1 MKSIAMFNNKGGVG
15 KTTLV
20 CNLAAYLAIE
30 CKKKILLIDADP
42 QCNSSTYMLRD
53 DDFYTAYY
61 QNKEFTIYDLLLP
74 LSRGEG
80 FSDKVII
87 NTHSFFGVD
96 LLIGNPKLAT
106 IDKIGTAEFNNV
118 AQDAFRRP
126 GFKPA
131 SIHETIYNLDARL
144 VITPN
149 VDKIYEQ
156 YAQATSCGTIVVKK
170 QTEHDISNFIRSTDR
185 VILKAH
191 GSIDAPNEMIFSK
204 YQYNEARYKY
214 SGFYKL
220 LDSLALTH
228 TYVFIGCGLNDPD
241 IRLTLENYNFG
252 FPGCK
257 PHYFVA
263 ADTAMNPDLEQSL
276 LKNCNLKV
284 IKYDNSDG
292 KHEKLLPALND
303 LVALVEDERNKIAG
317 SQNW

>member
-1 MKSIAMFNNKGGVG
+1 MFDWPNDLVSDIARRTCVLYIGAGVS
-15 KTTLV
+15 
-20 CNLAAYLAIE
+20 A
-30 CKKKILLIDADP
+30 
-42 QCNSSTYMLRD
+42 NSSSANGISPPTWEAFLRSCL
-53 DDFYTAYY
+53 TKI
-61 QNKEFTIYDLLLP
+61 NKTDRSYIEQLLSQKDLL
-74 LSRGEG
+74 SACE
-80 FSDKVII
+80 VII
-87 NTHSFFGVD
+87 
-96 LLIGNPKLAT
+96 A
-106 IDKIGTAEFNNV
+106 KIGTAEFNNV

-303 LVALVEDERNKIAG
+303 LVALFEDERNKIAG

>member
-1 MKSIAMFNNKGGVG
+1 MFNWPNDLVSDIARRTCVLYIGAGVS
-15 KTTLV
+15 
-20 CNLAAYLAIE
+20 A
-30 CKKKILLIDADP
+30 
-42 QCNSSTYMLRD
+42 NSSSAKGISPPTWEAFLRSCLTKINKAD
-53 DDFYTAYY
+53 CAYIE
-61 QNKEFTIYDLLLP
+61 QLLSQKDLL
-74 LSRGEG
+74 SACE
-80 FSDKVII
+80 VI
-87 NTHSFFGVD
+87 
-96 LLIGNPKLAT
+96 

-185 VILKAH
+185 VIPKAH

>member
-1 MKSIAMFNNKGGVG
+1 MFNWPNDLVSDIARRTCVLYIGAGVS
-15 KTTLV
+15 
-20 CNLAAYLAIE
+20 A
-30 CKKKILLIDADP
+30 
-42 QCNSSTYMLRD
+42 NSSSAKGISPPTWEAFLRSCLTKINKAD
-53 DDFYTAYY
+53 CAYIE
-61 QNKEFTIYDLLLP
+61 QLLSQKDLL
-74 LSRGEG
+74 SACE
-80 FSDKVII
+80 VI
-87 NTHSFFGVD
+87 
-96 LLIGNPKLAT
+96 

-263 ADTAMNPDLEQSL
+263 ADTAMNADLEQSL

>member
-1 MKSIAMFNNKGGVG
+1 MFNWPNDLVSDIARRTCVLYIGAGVS
-15 KTTLV
+15 
-20 CNLAAYLAIE
+20 A
-30 CKKKILLIDADP
+30 
-42 QCNSSTYMLRD
+42 NSSSAKGISPPTWEAFLRSCLTKINKAD
-53 DDFYTAYY
+53 CAYIE
-61 QNKEFTIYDLLLP
+61 QLLSQKDLL
-74 LSRGEG
+74 SACE
-80 FSDKVII
+80 VI
-87 NTHSFFGVD
+87 
-96 LLIGNPKLAT
+96 

-220 LDSLALTH
+220 LDFLALTH

>member
-1 MKSIAMFNNKGGVG
+1 MGSILRSCLTKINKAD
-15 KTTLV
+15 
-20 CNLAAYLAIE
+20 CAYIE
-30 CKKKILLIDADP
+30 QLLS
-42 QCNSSTYMLRD
+42 Q
-53 DDFYTAYY
+53 
-61 QNKEFTIYDLLLP
+61 KDLL
-74 LSRGEG
+74 SACE
-80 FSDKVII
+80 VI
-87 NTHSFFGVD
+87 
-96 LLIGNPKLAT
+96 

>member
-1 MKSIAMFNNKGGVG
+1 
-15 KTTLV
+15 
-20 CNLAAYLAIE
+20 
-30 CKKKILLIDADP
+30 
-42 QCNSSTYMLRD
+42 
-53 DDFYTAYY
+53 
-61 QNKEFTIYDLLLP
+61 
-74 LSRGEG
+74 
-80 FSDKVII
+80 
-87 NTHSFFGVD
+87 
-96 LLIGNPKLAT
+96 
-106 IDKIGTAEFNNV
+106 
-118 AQDAFRRP
+118 
-126 GFKPA
+126 
-131 SIHETIYNLDARL
+131 
-144 VITPN
+144 
-149 VDKIYEQ
+149 
-156 YAQATSCGTIVVKK
+156 
-170 QTEHDISNFIRSTDR
+170 
-185 VILKAH
+185 
-191 GSIDAPNEMIFSK
+191 MIFSK

>member
-1 MKSIAMFNNKGGVG
+1 MFNWPNDLVSDIARRTCVLYIGAGVS
-15 KTTLV
+15 
-20 CNLAAYLAIE
+20 A
-30 CKKKILLIDADP
+30 
-42 QCNSSTYMLRD
+42 NSSSAKGISPPTWEAFLRSCLTKINKAD
-53 DDFYTAYY
+53 CAYIE
-61 QNKEFTIYDLLLP
+61 QLLSQKDLL
-74 LSRGEG
+74 SACE
-80 FSDKVII
+80 VI
-87 NTHSFFGVD
+87 
-96 LLIGNPKLAT
+96 

-220 LDSLALTH
+220 LDSSALTH
-228 TYVFIGCGLNDPD
+228 TYVFIGFGLNDPD

>member
-1 MKSIAMFNNKGGVG
+1 MFNWPNDLVSDIARRTCVLYIGAGVS
-15 KTTLV
+15 
-20 CNLAAYLAIE
+20 A
-30 CKKKILLIDADP
+30 
-42 QCNSSTYMLRD
+42 NSSSAKGISPPTWEAFLRSCLTKINKAD
-53 DDFYTAYY
+53 CAYTE
-61 QNKEFTIYDLLLP
+61 QLLSQKDLL
-74 LSRGEG
+74 SACE
-80 FSDKVII
+80 VI
-87 NTHSFFGVD
+87 
-96 LLIGNPKLAT
+96 

-228 TYVFIGCGLNDPD
+228 TYVFIGCGLKDPD
-241 IRLTLENYNFG
+241 ICVFG
-252 FPGCK
+252 SDYKTNCGQTG
-257 PHYFVA
+257 HRS
-263 ADTAMNPDLEQSL
+263 SL
-276 LKNCNLKV
+276 LVHYRLIHGCQAIQSNNNACSFLQ
-284 IKYDNSDG
+284 
-292 KHEKLLPALND
+292 KLHLQTMLTSGHRPPSL
-303 LVALVEDERNKIAG
+303 LHLGMPKL
-317 SQNW
+317 SF

>member
-1 MKSIAMFNNKGGVG
+1 MFDWPNDLVSDIARRTCVLYIGAGVS
-15 KTTLV
+15 
-20 CNLAAYLAIE
+20 A
-30 CKKKILLIDADP
+30 
-42 QCNSSTYMLRD
+42 NSSSANGISPPTWEAFLRSCL
-53 DDFYTAYY
+53 TKI
-61 QNKEFTIYDLLLP
+61 NKTDRSYIEQLLSQKDLL
-74 LSRGEG
+74 SACE
-80 FSDKVII
+80 VII
-87 NTHSFFGVD
+87 
-96 LLIGNPKLAT
+96 A
-106 IDKIGTAEFNNV
+106 KIGTAEFNNV

-191 GSIDAPNEMIFSK
+191 GSIDAPNEMFFSK

>member
-1 MKSIAMFNNKGGVG
+1 MFNWPNDLVSDIARRTCVLYIGAGVS
-15 KTTLV
+15 
-20 CNLAAYLAIE
+20 A
-30 CKKKILLIDADP
+30 
-42 QCNSSTYMLRD
+42 NSSSAKGISPPTWEAFLRSCLTKINKAD
-53 DDFYTAYY
+53 CAYIE
-61 QNKEFTIYDLLLP
+61 QLLSQKDLL
-74 LSRGEG
+74 SACE
-80 FSDKVII
+80 VI
-87 NTHSFFGVD
+87 
-96 LLIGNPKLAT
+96 

-214 SGFYKL
+214 SGFYERVL
-220 LDSLALTH
+220 TRPSLVVYSSWKVSECALINCESEVRMKAMLSNAISFRTSSKS
-228 TYVFIGCGLNDPD
+228 
-241 IRLTLENYNFG
+241 TLSPAF
-252 FPGCK
+252 F
-257 PHYFVA
+257 
-263 ADTAMNPDLEQSL
+263 AMA
-276 LKNCNLKV
+276 
-284 IKYDNSDG
+284 KY
-292 KHEKLLPALND
+292 K
-303 LVALVEDERNKIAG
+303 
-317 SQNW
+317 

>member
-1 MKSIAMFNNKGGVG
+1 MFNWPNDLVSDIARRTCVLYIGAGVS
-15 KTTLV
+15 
-20 CNLAAYLAIE
+20 A
-30 CKKKILLIDADP
+30 
-42 QCNSSTYMLRD
+42 NSSSAKGISPPTWEAFLRSCLTKINKAD
-53 DDFYTAYY
+53 CAYIE
-61 QNKEFTIYDLLLP
+61 QLLSQKDLL
-74 LSRGEG
+74 SACE
-80 FSDKVII
+80 VI
-87 NTHSFFGVD
+87 
-96 LLIGNPKLAT
+96 

-149 VDKIYEQ
+149 VEKIYEQ

>member
-1 MKSIAMFNNKGGVG
+1 MFDWPNDLVSDIARRTCVLYIGAGVSANSRSVDG
-15 KTTLV
+15 TSPPTWETFLRSCLTKINRAD
-20 CNLAAYLAIE
+20 CAYIE
-30 CKKKILLIDADP
+30 QLLS
-42 QCNSSTYMLRD
+42 Q
-53 DDFYTAYY
+53 
-61 QNKEFTIYDLLLP
+61 KDLL
-74 LSRGEG
+74 SACE
-80 FSDKVII
+80 VII
-87 NTHSFFGVD
+87 
-96 LLIGNPKLAT
+96 
-106 IDKIGTAEFNNV
+106 DKMGSNEFNNV

-156 YAQATSCGTIVVKK
+156 YAQATSCGTVVVKK

-191 GSIDAPNEMIFSK
+191 GSIDTPNEMIFSK
-204 YQYNEARYKY
+204 HQYNEARYKY

-263 ADTAMNPDLEQSL
+263 ADTAVNPDLEQSL

-292 KHEKLLPALND
+292 KHEKLLSALND

-317 SQNW
+317 SQDW

>member
-1 MKSIAMFNNKGGVG
+1 MFDWHNDLVSDIARRTCVLYIGAGVSANSRSADG
-15 KTTLV
+15 SSPPTWETFLRSCLTKIKKAD
-20 CNLAAYLAIE
+20 CAYIE
-30 CKKKILLIDADP
+30 QLLS
-42 QCNSSTYMLRD
+42 Q
-53 DDFYTAYY
+53 
-61 QNKEFTIYDLLLP
+61 KDLL
-74 LSRGEG
+74 SACE
-80 FSDKVII
+80 VI
-87 NTHSFFGVD
+87 
-96 LLIGNPKLAT
+96 
-106 IDKIGTAEFNNV
+106 IDKIGTTEFNNV
-118 AQDAFRRP
+118 AQNAFRRP

-131 SIHETIYNLDARL
+131 PIHEAIYNLDARL

-156 YAQATSCGTIVVKK
+156 YAQATSCGTVVVKK

-263 ADTAMNPDLEQSL
+263 ADTAMNSDLEQSL

-303 LVALVEDERNKIAG
+303 LVTLVEDERNNIAG
-317 SQNW
+317 SQDW

>member
-1 MKSIAMFNNKGGVG
+1 MFNWPNDLVSDIARRTCVLYIGAGVS
-15 KTTLV
+15 
-20 CNLAAYLAIE
+20 A
-30 CKKKILLIDADP
+30 
-42 QCNSSTYMLRD
+42 NSSSAKGISPPTWEAFLRSCLTKINKAD
-53 DDFYTAYY
+53 CAYIE
-61 QNKEFTIYDLLLP
+61 QLLSQKDLL
-74 LSRGEG
+74 SACE
-80 FSDKVII
+80 VI
-87 NTHSFFGVD
+87 
-96 LLIGNPKLAT
+96 

-263 ADTAMNPDLEQSL
+263 ADTVMNPDLEQSL

>member
-1 MKSIAMFNNKGGVG
+1 MFNWPNDLVSDIARRTCVLYIGAGVS
-15 KTTLV
+15 
-20 CNLAAYLAIE
+20 A
-30 CKKKILLIDADP
+30 
-42 QCNSSTYMLRD
+42 NSSSAKGISPPTWEAFLRSCLTKINKAD
-53 DDFYTAYY
+53 CAYIE
-61 QNKEFTIYDLLLP
+61 QLLSQKDLL
-74 LSRGEG
+74 SACE
-80 FSDKVII
+80 VI
-87 NTHSFFGVD
+87 
-96 LLIGNPKLAT
+96 

-303 LVALVEDERNKIAG
+303 
-317 SQNW
+317 

>member
-1 MKSIAMFNNKGGVG
+1 MFNWPNDLVSDIARRTCVLYIGAGVS
-15 KTTLV
+15 
-20 CNLAAYLAIE
+20 A
-30 CKKKILLIDADP
+30 
-42 QCNSSTYMLRD
+42 NSSSAKGISPPTWEAFLRSCLTKINKAD
-53 DDFYTAYY
+53 CAYIE
-61 QNKEFTIYDLLLP
+61 QLLSQKDLL
-74 LSRGEG
+74 SACE
-80 FSDKVII
+80 VI
-87 NTHSFFGVD
+87 
-96 LLIGNPKLAT
+96 

-303 LVALVEDERNKIAG
+303 LDALVEDERNKIAG

>member
-1 MKSIAMFNNKGGVG
+1 MFNWPNDLVSDIARRTCVLYIGAGVS
-15 KTTLV
+15 
-20 CNLAAYLAIE
+20 A
-30 CKKKILLIDADP
+30 
-42 QCNSSTYMLRD
+42 NSSSAKGISPPTWEAFLRSCLTKINKAD
-53 DDFYTAYY
+53 CAYIE
-61 QNKEFTIYDLLLP
+61 QLLSQKDLL
-74 LSRGEG
+74 SACE
-80 FSDKVII
+80 VI
-87 NTHSFFGVD
+87 
-96 LLIGNPKLAT
+96 

-241 IRLTLENYNFG
+241 IKLTLENYNFG

>member
-1 MKSIAMFNNKGGVG
+1 MFNWPNDLVSDIARRTCVLYIGAGVS
-15 KTTLV
+15 
-20 CNLAAYLAIE
+20 A
-30 CKKKILLIDADP
+30 
-42 QCNSSTYMLRD
+42 NSSSAKGISPPTWEAFLRSCLTKINKAD
-53 DDFYTAYY
+53 CAYIE
-61 QNKEFTIYDLLLP
+61 QLLSQKDLL
-74 LSRGEG
+74 SACE
-80 FSDKVII
+80 VI
-87 NTHSFFGVD
+87 
-96 LLIGNPKLAT
+96 

-156 YAQATSCGTIVVKK
+156 YAHATSCGTIVVKK

>member
-1 MKSIAMFNNKGGVG
+1 MFNWPNDLVSDIARRTCVLYIGAGVS
-15 KTTLV
+15 
-20 CNLAAYLAIE
+20 A
-30 CKKKILLIDADP
+30 
-42 QCNSSTYMLRD
+42 NSSSAKGISPPTWEAFLRSCLTKINKAD
-53 DDFYTAYY
+53 CAYIE
-61 QNKEFTIYDLLLP
+61 QLLSQKDLL
-74 LSRGEG
+74 SACE
-80 FSDKVII
+80 VI
-87 NTHSFFGVD
+87 
-96 LLIGNPKLAT
+96 

-228 TYVFIGCGLNDPD
+228 TYVFIGCGLNDPN

>member
-1 MKSIAMFNNKGGVG
+1 MFNWPNDLVSDIARRTCVLYIGAGVS
-15 KTTLV
+15 
-20 CNLAAYLAIE
+20 A
-30 CKKKILLIDADP
+30 
-42 QCNSSTYMLRD
+42 NSSSAKGISPPTWEAFLRSCLTKINKAD
-53 DDFYTAYY
+53 CAYIE
-61 QNKEFTIYDLLLP
+61 QLLSQKDLL
-74 LSRGEG
+74 SACE
-80 FSDKVII
+80 VI
-87 NTHSFFGVD
+87 
-96 LLIGNPKLAT
+96 

-118 AQDAFRRP
+118 AQDAFRHP

>member
-1 MKSIAMFNNKGGVG
+1 MFNWPNDLVSDIARRTCVLYIGAGVS
-15 KTTLV
+15 
-20 CNLAAYLAIE
+20 A
-30 CKKKILLIDADP
+30 
-42 QCNSSTYMLRD
+42 NSSSAKGISPPTWEAFLRSCLTKINKAD
-53 DDFYTAYY
+53 CAYIE
-61 QNKEFTIYDLLLP
+61 QLLSQKDLL
-74 LSRGEG
+74 SACE
-80 FSDKVII
+80 VI
-87 NTHSFFGVD
+87 
-96 LLIGNPKLAT
+96 

-149 VDKIYEQ
+149 GDKIYEQ

>member
-1 MKSIAMFNNKGGVG
+1 MFDWPNDLVSDIARRTCVLYIGAGVS
-15 KTTLV
+15 
-20 CNLAAYLAIE
+20 A
-30 CKKKILLIDADP
+30 
-42 QCNSSTYMLRD
+42 NSSSAKGISPPTWEAFLRSCLAKINKAD
-53 DDFYTAYY
+53 CAYIE
-61 QNKEFTIYDLLLP
+61 QLLSQKDLL
-74 LSRGEG
+74 SACE
-80 FSDKVII
+80 VI
-87 NTHSFFGVD
+87 
-96 LLIGNPKLAT
+96 

-126 GFKPA
+126 EFKPA

>member
-1 MKSIAMFNNKGGVG
+1 MFDWPNDLVSDIARRTCVLYIGAGVS
-15 KTTLV
+15 
-20 CNLAAYLAIE
+20 A
-30 CKKKILLIDADP
+30 
-42 QCNSSTYMLRD
+42 NSSSAKGISPPTWEVFLRSCLTKINKAD
-53 DDFYTAYY
+53 CAYIE
-61 QNKEFTIYDLLLP
+61 QLLSQKDLL
-74 LSRGEG
+74 SACEVII
-80 FSDKVII
+80 DKV
-87 NTHSFFGVD
+87 
-96 LLIGNPKLAT
+96 
-106 IDKIGTAEFNNV
+106 GTAEFNNV

>member
-1 MKSIAMFNNKGGVG
+1 MFDWPNDLVSDIARRTCVLYIGAGVS
-15 KTTLV
+15 
-20 CNLAAYLAIE
+20 A
-30 CKKKILLIDADP
+30 
-42 QCNSSTYMLRD
+42 NSSSANGISPPTWEAFLRSCLTKINKAD
-53 DDFYTAYY
+53 CAYIE
-61 QNKEFTIYDLLLP
+61 QLLSQKDLL
-74 LSRGEG
+74 SACE
-80 FSDKVII
+80 VI
-87 NTHSFFGVD
+87 
-96 LLIGNPKLAT
+96 

-131 SIHETIYNLDARL
+131 SIHKTIYNLDARL

-170 QTEHDISNFIRSTDR
+170 QTEHDISNFMRSTDR

-241 IRLTLENYNFG
+241 IKLTLENYNFG
-252 FPGCK
+252 FPRCK

-263 ADTAMNPDLEQSL
+263 ADTAINPDLEQGL

>member
-1 MKSIAMFNNKGGVG
+1 MFNWPNDLVSDIARRTCVLYIGAGVS
-15 KTTLV
+15 
-20 CNLAAYLAIE
+20 A
-30 CKKKILLIDADP
+30 
-42 QCNSSTYMLRD
+42 NSSSAKGISPPTWEAFLRSCLTKINKAD
-53 DDFYTAYY
+53 CAYIE
-61 QNKEFTIYDLLLP
+61 QLLSQKDLL
-74 LSRGEG
+74 SACE
-80 FSDKVII
+80 VI
-87 NTHSFFGVD
+87 
-96 LLIGNPKLAT
+96 

-263 ADTAMNPDLEQSL
+263 ADTAMNLDLEQSL

>member
-1 MKSIAMFNNKGGVG
+1 MFNWPNDLVSDIARRTCVLYIGAGVS
-15 KTTLV
+15 
-20 CNLAAYLAIE
+20 A
-30 CKKKILLIDADP
+30 
-42 QCNSSTYMLRD
+42 NSSSAKGISPPTWEAFLRSCLTKINKAD
-53 DDFYTAYY
+53 CAYIE
-61 QNKEFTIYDLLLP
+61 QLLSQKDLL
-74 LSRGEG
+74 SACE
-80 FSDKVII
+80 VI
-87 NTHSFFGVD
+87 
-96 LLIGNPKLAT
+96 

-118 AQDAFRRP
+118 AQDAFQRP

>member
-1 MKSIAMFNNKGGVG
+1 MFDWPNDLVSDIARRTCVLYIGAGVS
-15 KTTLV
+15 
-20 CNLAAYLAIE
+20 A
-30 CKKKILLIDADP
+30 
-42 QCNSSTYMLRD
+42 NSSSANGISPPTWEAFLRSCL
-53 DDFYTAYY
+53 TKI
-61 QNKEFTIYDLLLP
+61 NKTDRSYIEQLLSQKDLL
-74 LSRGEG
+74 SACE
-80 FSDKVII
+80 VII
-87 NTHSFFGVD
+87 
-96 LLIGNPKLAT
+96 A
-106 IDKIGTAEFNNV
+106 KIGTAKFNNV

>member
-1 MKSIAMFNNKGGVG
+1 MFNWPNDLVSDIARRTCVLYIGAGVS
-15 KTTLV
+15 
-20 CNLAAYLAIE
+20 A
-30 CKKKILLIDADP
+30 
-42 QCNSSTYMLRD
+42 NSSSAKGISPPTWEAFLRSCLTKINKAD
-53 DDFYTAYY
+53 CAYIE
-61 QNKEFTIYDLLLP
+61 QLLSQKDLL
-74 LSRGEG
+74 SACE
-80 FSDKVII
+80 VI
-87 NTHSFFGVD
+87 
-96 LLIGNPKLAT
+96 

-126 GFKPA
+126 GCKLA

>member
-1 MKSIAMFNNKGGVG
+1 MVVDWPNELISDIARRTCVLYIGAGISANAQSADGSSPPTWDAFLRSCLTKIDKGDIS
-15 KTTLV
+15 
-20 CNLAAYLAIE
+20 YIE
-30 CKKKILLIDADP
+30 KLLD
-42 QCNSSTYMLRD
+42 Q
-53 DDFYTAYY
+53 
-61 QNKEFTIYDLLLP
+61 QDLL
-74 LSRGEG
+74 SACE
-80 FSDKVII
+80 VII
-87 NTHSFFGVD
+87 DRIGVS
-96 LLIGNPKLAT
+96 
-106 IDKIGTAEFNNV
+106 EFNNI
-118 AQDAFRRP
+118 AQNAFRRP
-126 GFKPA
+126 GFIPA
-131 SIHETIYNLDARL
+131 DIHQAIYNLDSRL

-156 YAQATSCGTIVVKK
+156 YAQATSYGTVVVKK

-191 GSIDAPNEMIFSK
+191 GSIDAPNEMSFSK

-257 PHYFVA
+257 PHYFVS
-263 ADTAMNPDLEQSL
+263 ADTSMNPDLEQSL

-292 KHEKLLPALND
+292 SHKELLVALNQ

-317 SQNW
+317 TQNW